1 MVLLWV
7 VQLMFCPQRLL
18 PASVLQL
25 LSVAQSSSRSLTAIA
40 AHPLCRAVSS
50 LEGGRGRPPEQ
61 CRGREKK
68 SRGCAKQGFP
78 RRLPQQ
84 ASAAGVASDDATR
97 VMLPVLAA
105 GDRQPPEIATEGWA
119 LRGPTIR
126 TRKMPEQNEM
136 LRNLYHHMPR
146 LNDKQRCVLFDAKF
160 QEREG
165 PYRRGLRMT
174 QEKIKAWCSAY
185 HRKVLKADRAAGA
198 TQAQQAEAPSCSSAT
213 HEQAPMSSE
222 PSGSSE
228 PSDSA
233 EQPQSQWDMGP
244 VAAPKRRRV
253 RTGPTVK
260 EMRDELCK
268 LGFRAEANNA
278 KGVKA
283 VSAALQLAKQ
293 KVGSSASLQPSEV
306 SVGASSPQMVA
317 PAADAMARVESVE
330 RVRWHGGARQY
341 LVHLD
346 GKEECEWVDE
356 GTVPEPALEAFERVR
371 MLDASDTEHDDDD
384 SSDDSDCGDDDECV
398 PCCP

>member
-1 MVLLWV
+1 
-7 VQLMFCPQRLL
+7 
-18 PASVLQL
+18 
-25 LSVAQSSSRSLTAIA
+25 
-40 AHPLCRAVSS
+40 
-50 LEGGRGRPPEQ
+50 
-61 CRGREKK
+61 
-68 SRGCAKQGFP
+68 
-78 RRLPQQ
+78 
-84 ASAAGVASDDATR
+84 
-97 VMLPVLAA
+97 
-105 GDRQPPEIATEGWA
+105 
-119 LRGPTIR
+119 
-126 TRKMPEQNEM
+126 
-136 LRNLYHHMPR
+136 
-146 LNDKQRCVLFDAKF
+146 
-160 QEREG
+160 
-165 PYRRGLRMT
+165 
-174 QEKIKAWCSAY
+174 
-185 HRKVLKADRAAGA
+185 
-198 TQAQQAEAPSCSSAT
+198 
-213 HEQAPMSSE
+213 MSSE
-222 PSGSSE
+222 PSGS
-228 PSDSA
+228 A
-233 EQPQSQWDMGP
+233 ELPQWDMGP

-268 LGFRAEANNA
+268 LGFHAEANNA

-317 PAADAMARVESVE
+317 PAAAAMARVESVE

-398 PCCP
+398 PSYWLFAHE

>member
-1 MVLLWV
+1 
-7 VQLMFCPQRLL
+7 
-18 PASVLQL
+18 
-25 LSVAQSSSRSLTAIA
+25 
-40 AHPLCRAVSS
+40 
-50 LEGGRGRPPEQ
+50 
-61 CRGREKK
+61 
-68 SRGCAKQGFP
+68 
-78 RRLPQQ
+78 
-84 ASAAGVASDDATR
+84 
-97 VMLPVLAA
+97 
-105 GDRQPPEIATEGWA
+105 
-119 LRGPTIR
+119 
-126 TRKMPEQNEM
+126 
-136 LRNLYHHMPR
+136 
-146 LNDKQRCVLFDAKF
+146 
-160 QEREG
+160 
-165 PYRRGLRMT
+165 
-174 QEKIKAWCSAY
+174 
-185 HRKVLKADRAAGA
+185 
-198 TQAQQAEAPSCSSAT
+198 
-213 HEQAPMSSE
+213 MSSE

-268 LGFRAEANNA
+268 LGFPAEANNA

-317 PAADAMARVESVE
+317 PAAAAMARVESVE